1 MEGSSGY
8 LMEDPE
14 EAVRLDLKTDLD
26 QVRKQAALCGIHPGA
41 RVLDAGCGSGKTT
54 TVLHEAVQPGGTA
67 TGVDFAPDRIDFAK
81 GHYQTA
87 GIQFHLKDIRYPLE
101 GIGPFDFIWVR
112 FVLEYY
118 LEGSK
123 EIIRNLASSLEPDGV
138 LCLLD
143 LDYNCMTH
151 YPLPQQM
158 EDILRRLVER
168 MGRKYNFDAFVGR
181 KLYAY
186 LKELGFRDVQVH
198 LLPHHLIYGELKHSD
213 DFNWIKKIQMAS
225 RKANDIFEGYQDG
238 YEGFFRDFNDF
249 FHDPGRFTY
258 TPLLICTGRKPLGA

>member
-1 MEGSSGY
+1 MEEHGGY

-14 EAVRLDLKTDLD
+14 EAVRLDVKTDLGE
-26 QVRKQAALCGIHPGA
+26 VKKQATLCGICPGA

-54 TVLHEAVQPGGTA
+54 AILHDIAQPGGQA
-67 TGVDFAPDRIDFAK
+67 IGIDFAQDRIDFAQK
-81 GHYQTA
+81 HYENQ
-87 GIQFHLKDIRYPLE
+87 GIHFHLMDIKNPLE
-101 GIGPFDFIWVR
+101 GIGSFDFIWVR

-123 EIIRNLASSLEPDGV
+123 DIIRNLTSHLKPEGV

-151 YPLPQQM
+151 YPLPGRM
-158 EDILRRLVER
+158 EDILHRLVER
-168 MGRKYNFDAFVGR
+168 MGKKYNFDAFVGR
-181 KLYAY
+181 KLYSF
-186 LKELGFRDVQVH
+186 LNELGFRDIQMH
-198 LLPHHLIYGELKHSD
+198 MMPHHLIYGELRNSD

-225 RKANDIFEGYQDG
+225 RKAHDVFEGYQGG
-238 YEGFFRDFNDF
+238 YEGFFSDFNSF

-258 TPLLICTGRKPLGA
+258 TPLLICTGKKPQP